1 MKSELLALIWKR
13 EKLALVSI
21 GLLFCLFGLSLGI
34 RQTSIWQSNHIYNNS
49 TEAIEDQQ
57 AAKRAQAQLED
68 ELNQKYEEYGD
79 SQKFW
84 QYVNSVTSID
94 QVTFDQSTHRYKIDD
109 SYYSSSQTEQLFQ
122 KTTIVKNKEN
132 KTIQIVGA
140 QDILNS
146 GYFLIGNGDLSQYIF
161 RGFFLFFIIAGFIN
175 CFVDYKTNFVLL
187 LRSSRFSNKK
197 IIQTKIALGTMA
209 ILLSAIVATVINLSI
224 IYLRIP
230 HEYINISFFYLI
242 AFHGVMIVIG
252 LLLYYISLL
261 AGVIC
266 GQLVTGVISLIGFLL
281 GLSFISENL
290 QTYLYYLSFKDI
302 SGSDYYYSVN
312 LFSLY
317 PSYQAWAIICLGII
331 LLIAFLYQVTVVLYQ
346 KISFEN
352 RNQFILL
359 PKLRWPLTIFA
370 SLFTAFATTW
380 DMSTVINPL
389 EDETRQMI
397 IDGKI
402 MQAVLVFLVMFMVFV
417 VVNYANRILDFLMRH
432 HRKAHVNK

>member
-109 SYYSSSQTEQLFQ
+109 SYYSSYQTEQLFQ

-132 KTIQIVGA
+132 KTTQIVGA

-209 ILLSAIVATVINLSI
+209 IVLSVIVATAINLSI
-224 IYLRIP
+224 VYLRIP

-242 AFHGVMIVIG
+242 AFHGVMIMIG

-266 GQLVTGVISLIGFLL
+266 GQLVTGVISLFGFLL
-281 GLSFISENL
+281 GLSFISSNL
-290 QTYLYYLSFKDI
+290 QTYLYYLSFKDV
-302 SGSDYYYSVN
+302 SGSDYYYNGN

-317 PSYQAWAIICLGII
+317 PSYQAWVIICLGII
-331 LLIAFLYQVTVVLYQ
+331 LLIALLYQVTVVLYQ

-417 VVNYANRILDFLMRH
+417 VVNYANRILDFLMCH